1 MYSANTHVLYNLII
15 NIAIVDQNQDIV
27 DVIDC
32 NRKIT
37 IVAIPNEENAGLLKT
52 TFPLKFLESFF
63 VQGIDICTHMSFIT
77 PDNIW
82 VSDSNDNLILTNTS
96 GENLYQVRCYRNCY
110 GKHTVSSDRELIYID
125 NNNDIKKLSED
136 LKLTKNF
143 FETKNSRWH
152 PLCVHCCKLTG
163 DILVGTKRKK
173 ETQTID
179 LGFSDLDENENQG
192 NLTSCKVTRYNKTG
206 EETLTIQ
213 LNNNGLQLYKLPIYI
228 TENKNGD
235 VVVSDNKDAVV
246 VTDRGGKHRFT
257 YTRLPSGSKISP
269 RGVCTDSLSH
279 ILVIDVATQ
288 TVIMINHDGHFLYN
302 LLTNSQE
309 LHHIGCLSYDFQTS
323 RLWVGSWKKNRVS
336 VYRYIDRPDALT
348 GKSD

>member
-1 MYSANTHVLYNLII
+1 M
-15 NIAIVDQNQDIV
+15 
-27 DVIDC
+27 
-32 NRKIT
+32 
-37 IVAIPNEENAGLLKT
+37 
-52 TFPLKFLESFF
+52 
-63 VQGIDICTHMSFIT
+63 
-77 PDNIW
+77 
-82 VSDSNDNLILTNTS
+82 
-96 GENLYQVRCYRNCY
+96 
-110 GKHTVSSDRELIYID
+110 SSDRELIYID

-136 LKLTKNF
+136 LKLTKVF

-179 LGFSDLDENENQG
+179 LDFSDLDENENQG

-246 VTDRGGKHRFT
+246 VEVNIVSRTQGFHQGQKYHHVGFVPT
-257 YTRLPSGSKISP
+257 PCHTSWWLTLLPKQ
-269 RGVCTDSLSH
+269 SL
-279 ILVIDVATQ
+279 
-288 TVIMINHDGHFLYN
+288 
-302 LLTNSQE
+302 
-309 LHHIGCLSYDFQTS
+309 
-323 RLWVGSWKKNRVS
+323 
-336 VYRYIDRPDALT
+336 
-348 GKSD
+348 